1 MESVSDLSQFGGRQA
16 GTSGSEQAVAYIS
29 QRLPQSRLQSFP
41 VTAVHVEP
49 PMRVVVDAETGGQ
62 ISHAG
67 QDFLP
72 ILNAMGADIVSARV
86 MFVGYGISDRA
97 GGLDEYADLSA
108 RGKVVLFLRGQ
119 PKNYAGRVTQ
129 QEKVKAAK
137 AHGAVGYLMAT
148 GPSLSAYERRRGMGQ
163 NPMAFY
169 DESAENLPGLWIAP
183 HMAERLL
190 PNGVTLESFQTQMD
204 ARPLARLSET
214 GHTVTVKMEQRR
226 MNAMASNVVGF
237 WPGSDPERRDQVI
250 VLGAHHDHFGRQAG
264 IVFAGADDN
273 ASGIAI
279 LLEIARVL
287 TSHELKPKRSILLV
301 AFSGEEQGLLG
312 SRYYVSH
319 PVIPLSA
326 TTAMINVDHAG
337 VGNGKIT
344 IGLSKLEKDVANIA
358 AEQAELK
365 ERTEVF
371 GFFPGGDHVP
381 FEEAGI
387 PTATIVSSGAHP
399 DFHQP
404 SDTADKVQPD
414 ILDAVARYT
423 VSLLW
428 GLANQ

>member
-1 MESVSDLSQFGGRQA
+1 MESVSDLSQFGGQQA

-41 VTAVHVEP
+41 VTAIHVEP
-49 PMRVVVDAETGGQ
+49 PVRVVVDAETGGQ
-62 ISHAG
+62 VFHAG

-190 PNGVTLESFQTQMD
+190 PNGVTRLRCGTESMLRPARDPFHDDRRVLAHAVPSPHTQVRGGPATWPAPSARPNGPGSFASAHGRQGIDDGVAVEAVERGRSLVHSFQQ
-204 ARPLARLSET
+204 
-214 GHTVTVKMEQRR
+214 HQC
-226 MNAMASNVVGF
+226 
-237 WPGSDPERRDQVI
+237 
-250 VLGAHHDHFGRQAG
+250 
-264 IVFAGADDN
+264 
-273 ASGIAI
+273 
-279 LLEIARVL
+279 LL
-287 TSHELKPKRSILLV
+287 
-301 AFSGEEQGLLG
+301 
-312 SRYYVSH
+312 
-319 PVIPLSA
+319 
-326 TTAMINVDHAG
+326 
-337 VGNGKIT
+337 
-344 IGLSKLEKDVANIA
+344 
-358 AEQAELK
+358 
-365 ERTEVF
+365 
-371 GFFPGGDHVP
+371 
-381 FEEAGI
+381 
-387 PTATIVSSGAHP
+387 
-399 DFHQP
+399 
-404 SDTADKVQPD
+404 
-414 ILDAVARYT
+414 
-423 VSLLW
+423 
-428 GLANQ
+428 